1 MSHRPAPLPTHPSI
15 HPSALSHPPSHPSH
29 PSISPSI
36 HPPTHPTHLYLT
48 SHPPLHPP
56 QPDRADAAHHH
67 HRRQL
72 RRGVPRAAAHQRE
85 ATPRR
90 QTQRPRALACRRMQK
105 ASALARLAKGG
116 GITHGTVGWGE
127 VRGGGLAA
135 SGQAR
140 CTLSPCG
147 PCTSA
152 AWANTHT
159 RTYVHTP
166 MCAFLQAE
174 LGAAGTSDVL
184 AHNVPG
190 FDDAAELVG
199 DNKNNVRSEMMPTCA
214 AHAPHMHRTRAAHA
228 PHMHRT
234 CTTPAHLHVHVHVH
248 VPHIRWA
255 CRCATRWRV

>member
-1 MSHRPAPLPTHPSI
+1 
-15 HPSALSHPPSHPSH
+15 
-29 PSISPSI
+29 
-36 HPPTHPTHLYLT
+36 
-48 SHPPLHPP
+48 
-56 QPDRADAAHHH
+56 
-67 HRRQL
+67 
-72 RRGVPRAAAHQRE
+72 
-85 ATPRR
+85 
-90 QTQRPRALACRRMQK
+90 
-105 ASALARLAKGG
+105 
-116 GITHGTVGWGE
+116 
-127 VRGGGLAA
+127 
-135 SGQAR
+135 
-140 CTLSPCG
+140 
-147 PCTSA
+147 
-152 AWANTHT
+152 
-159 RTYVHTP
+159 